1 MLIDLGKREVGL
13 DLSVE
18 LILVVAIGFVMAWAV
33 GANDVAN
40 AMASTVGSKTLSVR
54 SAVIVAAIFEAVG
67 AMLASGQVTNM
78 IRYGIIDIHVF
89 NDQLPVFV
97 VGMLAALMSA
107 ATWLLIATHNGWPV
121 STTHSIIGAVLG
133 FGLVSV
139 GKKNIL
145 WSSLGGIMMSWV
157 LTPLC
162 AIGVAYIVFTMIS
175 RLVLSAEDPLKQA
188 GWLIPVCMM
197 LLVVIFSGV
206 TIFQGID
213 AIGIHM
219 GLWQKYAVVILAAV
233 IALMIGGVYTQRRLE
248 KIRKSD
254 RDGQLRAVED
264 KFGILSIM
272 TAASMAY
279 AHGSNDVANAIGPV
293 AAVVQVLSTQSL
305 QQGATVPA
313 WVVGLGASG
322 IVFGLVMYGYKI
334 METVG
339 SGITQLTPS
348 RGFAAQF
355 STSGI
360 IVIASGLG
368 YPVSTTQTMV
378 GAILGVGLARG
389 MAALNIKIVKNIFVS
404 WVVTLPMG
412 VLFASIYY
420 VILSH
425 VLL

>member
-1 MLIDLGKREVGL
+1 M
-13 DLSVE
+13 DLSIE
-18 LILVVAIGFVMAWAV
+18 LILVVLIGFVMAWAV

-54 SAVIVAAIFEAVG
+54 NAVIVAGVFEAIG
-67 AMLASGQVTNM
+67 AVLASGQVTNM
-78 IRYGIIDIHVF
+78 IRYGIIDVHVF

-121 STTHSIIGAVLG
+121 STTHSIIGSVLG
-133 FGLVSV
+133 FGLASV
-139 GKKNIL
+139 GRKNIL
-145 WSSLGGIMMSWV
+145 WSSLGGIIISWV
-157 LTPLC
+157 LTPIF
-162 AIGVAYIVFTMIS
+162 AIGVAYMVFATIS
-175 RLVLSAEDPLKQA
+175 RLVLSVDEPLKQA
-188 GWLIPVCMM
+188 RWLIPVCMM

-213 AIGIHM
+213 AIGIHVE
-219 GLWQKYAVVILAAV
+219 LWKKYMMVILAAV
-233 IALMIGGVYTQRRLE
+233 IALIAGWVYTRGKLK
-248 KIRKSD
+248 KISKSD
-254 RDGQLRAVED
+254 RDGQLHAVEA

-293 AAVVQVLSTQSL
+293 AAVVQVLSTQSIE
-305 QQGATVPA
+305 QGATVPT

-322 IVFGLVMYGYKI
+322 IVLGLVMYGYKI

-412 VLFASIYY
+412 VFFASIYY
-420 VILSH
+420 VILSN
-425 VLL
+425 LLL